1 MALNN
6 KLARMRQGII
16 NVSTAALGELTGINR
31 NRLSLYLS
39 GTSQLPNR
47 EILLLEET
55 FKDLERL
62 ISAADP
68 FPVAFQD
75 TARIKELIHRSR
87 LGEFDAPRF
96 GQEEMSYQK

>member
-6 KLARMRQGII
+6 ELAKMRQGII

-55 FKDLERL
+55 FRDLERL
-62 ISAADP
+62 ISAANP
-68 FPVAFQD
+68 FPLSFQNVALI
-75 TARIKELIHRSR
+75 RELIHRSR
-87 LGEFDAPRF
+87 LGEFNRK
-96 GQEEMSYQK
+96 EEQQ